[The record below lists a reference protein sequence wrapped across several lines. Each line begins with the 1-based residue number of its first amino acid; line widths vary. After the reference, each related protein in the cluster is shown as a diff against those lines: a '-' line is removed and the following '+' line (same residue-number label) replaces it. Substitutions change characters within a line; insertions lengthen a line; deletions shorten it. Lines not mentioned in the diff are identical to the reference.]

1 MKEIYSGY
9 AFDATS
15 KGITEVELE
24 ELYSVSRIPV
34 HVREENENGDFQVL
48 GEWCLSPLYSTSHF
62 SDSTLD
68 KPYTL
73 RYGHVYYSKDKE
85 KCKKFVQDEMKKNDE
100 YIEKLSKMH
109 SSFLKGCKVDDEI
122 S

>member
-24 ELYSVSRIPV
+24 ELYSVSAIPV
-34 HVREENENGDFQVL
+34 EKEYDERHFIVAGV
-48 GEWCLSPLYSTSHF
+48 WCYSPICSTSHF
-62 SDSTLD
+62 SDNMLD

-73 RYGHVYYSKDKE
+73 KYGHVYYSKDKE
-85 KCKKFVQDEMKKNDE
+85 KCRKFVEDKMKKNDE

-109 SSFLKGCKVDDEI
+109 SSFLKGCKVDNEI